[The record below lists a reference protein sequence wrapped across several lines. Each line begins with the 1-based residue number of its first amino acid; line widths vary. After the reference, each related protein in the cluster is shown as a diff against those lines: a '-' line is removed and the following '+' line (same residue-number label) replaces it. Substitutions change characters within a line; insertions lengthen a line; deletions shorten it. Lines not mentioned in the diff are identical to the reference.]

1 MKPEGV
7 IQFFIVTNEYLTIET
22 PETCLADF
30 QVSTKE
36 KPKPEENLLGAIK
49 SIIFELGKI
58 WQSDIWGYYDQAM
71 Q

>member
-1 MKPEGV
+1 M
-7 IQFFIVTNEYLTIET
+7 TIET
-22 PETCLADF
+22 PEVCLADF
-30 QVSTKE
+30 QVPMKE